1 MNNMK
6 INVLWIDDQY
16 KIQYPDFASEA
27 EFEGIYLTGF
37 ESHEEGIEELE
48 KNLNLYDAIILDAKV
63 KNYKSDTDTGLTG
76 LAASRDY
83 LNKLN
88 AKGKYLPYF
97 IFTGQPDYSG
107 NEMFRQSYGD
117 FYIKGDE
124 NQKLWDDIKNKV
136 TNKEIFKLKNKYNKI
151 LDFCDDNFLSK
162 DYYNRIFS
170 IIESL
175 ESATDLKNLEDLFLP
190 IRKTLE
196 GVFKKLSNIGLI
208 PQDISFNQ
216 VGYFIT
222 NRNKNF
228 EVFSN
233 KFHPTIANYIEQ
245 LILFI
250 QDVEHDK
257 DDLKLKADEY
267 IRTQNNDFLY
277 KSIVYQFLDFL
288 TFSNKL
294 IMKFPNVE
302 ENLQSWKRNGND
314 NEFEGVLDKDNNGNY
329 FCGEFLITY
338 KLVNELDLKI
348 GDSLKIYSS
357 LSNTKAYSDIYKKM
371 ALKLSKL

>member
-1 MNNMK
+1 MK